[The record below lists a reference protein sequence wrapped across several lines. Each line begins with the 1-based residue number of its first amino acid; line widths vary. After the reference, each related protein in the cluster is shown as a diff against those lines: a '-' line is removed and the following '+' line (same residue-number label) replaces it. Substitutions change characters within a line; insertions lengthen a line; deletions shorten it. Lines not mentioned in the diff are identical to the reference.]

1 MEFYK
6 NLPDHYKYGLI
17 VGACVFFV
25 GWSTRLGGGFIP
37 NVFFAVLMGLFA
49 GFLFGLVKRKFGG
62 SDE

>member
-17 VGACVFFV
+17 VALCVFFV
-25 GWSTRLGGGFIP
+25 GWSTGLGGSFIP
-37 NVFFAVLMGLFA
+37 NAFFAVLMGLFA
-49 GFLFGLVKRKFGG
+49 GLLFGLVKRKFGG